1 MVGQGNVWEDLGVPQ
16 GKGVRDSFF
25 DLDATYYLSERPCP
39 RKASHGKKQTENVT
53 IFNFFKFQIL
63 SLLFL

>member
-39 RKASHGKKQTENVT
+39 RRASHGEKQSENVT
-53 IFNFFKFQIL
+53 IC
-63 SLLFL
+63 